1 MKKIL
6 SVTTALFMFTS
17 CVNNH
22 YFSLTYDKEI
32 SLDDLKNSL
41 SDDDYNLSSNTY
53 YYFFFNFLK
62 INFI

>member
-6 SVTTALFMFTS
+6 SLTTALFMLTG
-17 CVNNH
+17 CVSNH

-32 SLDDLKNSL
+32 SLEDLKNSL
-41 SDDDYNLSSNTY
+41 SDDDYNLSLNTY
-53 YYFFFNFLK
+53 YCFFFNFLK

>member
-1 MKKIL
+1 MKRLL
-6 SVTTALFMFTS
+6 SLITALFMLTG

-22 YFSLTYDKEI
+22 YFSLTYDKKI

>member
-1 MKKIL
+1 MKRLL
-6 SVTTALFMFTS
+6 SLIAALFMLTG
-17 CVNNH
+17 CVSNH

-41 SDDDYNLSSNTY
+41 LDDDYNLSLNTY

-62 INFI
+62 MY